1 MTWDKEKFHY
11 TLANWPENE
20 TINWTQVAREHAK
33 NGGQIVKEF
42 AREKGIHTE
51 HLDNRKGG
59 VQMRAKKPGGE
70 ISVPCHKTVDA
81 IKDDCSSM
89 IESGELTLGEPCAP
103 YTVMKYAIINGE
115 VQQSEI
121 GVYGRKVSLLHIRK
135 KLLKK
140 HENFMRL
147 HTDTQIDSMSRCEIF
162 AILSKS
168 NIAVDNETSDT
179 QLRDGLRKLERTRTL
194 A

>member
-1 MTWDKEKFHY
+1 
-11 TLANWPENE
+11 
-20 TINWTQVAREHAK
+20 
-33 NGGQIVKEF
+33 
-42 AREKGIHTE
+42 
-51 HLDNRKGG
+51 
-59 VQMRAKKPGGE
+59 
-70 ISVPCHKTVDA
+70 
-81 IKDDCSSM
+81 M

-135 KLLKK
+135 KL
-140 HENFMRL
+140 HEKLMWL

-162 AILSKS
+162 AILSKA
-168 NIAVDNETSDT
+168 NIAVDNGTSDT